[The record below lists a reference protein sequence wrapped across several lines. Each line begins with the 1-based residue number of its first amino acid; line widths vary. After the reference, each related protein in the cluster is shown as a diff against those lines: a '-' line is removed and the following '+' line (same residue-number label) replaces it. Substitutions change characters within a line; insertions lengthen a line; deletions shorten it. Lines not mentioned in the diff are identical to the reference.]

1 MRTISTSWQ
10 PAWLS
15 SMAMLLAAFAAALPT
30 AKAAVDEPEGRIVEI
45 APAGD
50 DELPTV
56 HDEVIVEEDEAR
68 TGEEQ
73 APVFWIG
80 IRGRVVDEPVLR
92 TQFQLASDMGL
103 VVEEVL
109 KGSPAAE
116 AGLRKHDVLLRA
128 NGEPLT
134 AMDQLTKLVRSGN
147 GKAVKLLLLR
157 LGKEETI
164 SVVPQPMPADLR
176 ALGTNRNRRGGG
188 DMFQDMF
195 GGDGNIIRM
204 LPNGGMGLNAQVQMN
219 NQLPNGYSVSI
230 TRQNNEPAQITVKKG
245 DQTWTVT
252 GDDAQ
257 ALEELPA
264 EVRDQVKGMLDNPGV
279 NFGMGN
285 LPNFGRDFQMQFP
298 RGMIDRDQIFDFGN
312 ERREQVLQRMEEL
325 ERQLREMQQRLDEER
340 NR

>member
-188 DMFQDMF
+188 DSHIFNSNGWRVAVAHLLAARAGSIG
-195 GGDGNIIRM
+195 GGDEYKFTQTDYRHAGNVCYPDCLGHCGAISH
-204 LPNGGMGLNAQVQMN
+204 LHHVD
-219 NQLPNGYSVSI
+219 QL
-230 TRQNNEPAQITVKKG
+230 
-245 DQTWTVT
+245 DQT
-252 GDDAQ
+252 Q
-257 ALEELPA
+257 ARHLP
-264 EVRDQVKGMLDNPGV
+264 
-279 NFGMGN
+279 
-285 LPNFGRDFQMQFP
+285 
-298 RGMIDRDQIFDFGN
+298 
-312 ERREQVLQRMEEL
+312 
-325 ERQLREMQQRLDEER
+325 
-340 NR
+340 